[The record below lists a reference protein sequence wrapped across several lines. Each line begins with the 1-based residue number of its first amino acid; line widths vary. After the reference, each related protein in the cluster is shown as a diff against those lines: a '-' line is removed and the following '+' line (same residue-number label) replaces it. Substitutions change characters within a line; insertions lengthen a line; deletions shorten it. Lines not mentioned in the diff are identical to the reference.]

1 MSRAVSRRRLK
12 WRKFFLQTLSVAAC
26 VGPLAVIFLANF
38 DRYVTT
44 VEEGIKLAG
53 GGALLLVLIALITLG
68 KMKLPPRVVVYALVA
83 IIAWLIQPILPDL
96 VVLCVS
102 ALIGELVD
110 FIIIKR
116 LIRRTEEALLI
127 DRAADETTARVTEQV
142 TERVEE
148 MLKNYTGRV

>member
-1 MSRAVSRRRLK
+1 MSRTVSRRRLK
-12 WRKFFLQTLSVAAC
+12 WRLHLLRVLSVAAC

-44 VEEGIKLAG
+44 VDEGIKLAG
-53 GGALLLVLIALITLG
+53 GGALLLVLIALVALG

-83 IIAWLIQPILPDL
+83 LIAWLIQPILPDL

-142 TERVEE
+142 TERVEK

>member
-1 MSRAVSRRRLK
+1 MSRTVSRRRLK
-12 WRKFFLQTLSVAAC
+12 WRKFFLQTLSLICC

-53 GGALLLVLIALITLG
+53 GGAILLVLIALVALG

-83 IIAWLIQPILPDL
+83 LIAWLIQPILPDL

-102 ALIGELVD
+102 ALAGELVD
-110 FIIIKR
+110 FIIIKP